1 MYFADHNPPHFHVL
15 GRDGAAQVAIDSLEV
30 IAVSG
35 RVDLREALGW
45 AAANRAL
52 LQAKMERVE
61 RIMIGKITSVAVIG
75 DKRLELAWDDGVV
88 APVDLKEVVAAHKGL
103 APLSKKSEFARVAVS
118 GDGWS
123 LEWPCGVDFGAPQL
137 RRWADEQAGETMRV
151 EDFRAWMDEHG
162 LTQEA
167 AAQALGLSRRMIA
180 YYLSGEKVIPKTVM
194 LATEGWARRV
204 EA

>member
-1 MYFADHNPPHFHVL
+1 
-15 GRDGAAQVAIDSLEV
+15 
-30 IAVSG
+30 
-35 RVDLREALGW
+35 
-45 AAANRAL
+45 
-52 LQAKMERVE
+52 MERVE
-61 RIMIGKITSVAVIG
+61 RIMIGKIETVAVIG
-75 DKRLELAWDDGVV
+75 DKRLEIAWDDGCV
-88 APVDLKEVVAAHKGL
+88 APVDLREMIAAHKAL
-103 APLSKKSEFARVAVS
+103 APLRKKTEFARVSVS
-118 GDGWS
+118 EDGWS
-123 LEWPCGVDFGAPQL
+123 LEWPSGVDFGAQQL
-137 RRWADEQAGETMRV
+137 RRWADEQAGEIMRV